1 MLRTNETRHIEWHE
15 SCKRKCR
22 LDASVCNNKQRRNK
36 DKCRCECKELVE
48 KGICN
53 KGFIWNP
60 SIWECE
66 CKSCDTGECD
76 KSYDT
81 GEYLNYEN
89 CKGEKISW

>member
-1 MLRTNETRHIEWHE
+1 M
-15 SCKRKCR
+15 
-22 LDASVCNNKQRRNK
+22 
-36 DKCRCECKELVE
+36 VE